1 MLNAGESLK
10 LFRLVPVAAPNDSN
24 WDVAENMGEVVV
36 RAFSPADARVVAAQA
51 ELDFTEIN
59 SMPAEETRP
68 AMQAP
73 SATSGFMPCES
84 KSRPSISGR
93 KGRAALSKARSL
105 LRQSSRRRFC
115 EGGSLPHIMRFRSAA
130 QK

>member
-51 ELDFTEIN
+51 ELDFTEID
-59 SMPAEETRP
+59 SMPAEGNSTRD
-68 AMQAP
+68 A
-73 SATSGFMPCES
+73 SAFRNERLYAVREQKPT
-84 KSRPSISGR
+84 IDI
-93 KGRAALSKARSL
+93 
-105 LRQSSRRRFC
+105 RQ
-115 EGGSLPHIMRFRSAA
+115 EGPRGVVEGTVSVATIKPTQVL
-130 QK
+130 